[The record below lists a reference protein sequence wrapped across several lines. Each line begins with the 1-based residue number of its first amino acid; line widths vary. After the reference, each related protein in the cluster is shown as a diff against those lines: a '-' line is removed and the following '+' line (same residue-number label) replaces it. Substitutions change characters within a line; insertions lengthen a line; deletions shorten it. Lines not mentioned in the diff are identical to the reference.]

1 MIDDKSLEQD
11 RKNQPLKKKST
22 LFKFFV
28 AVFLIMGVF
37 GILGGLILL
46 LGAFSSGFTGEG
58 VSDAIFNFVFGILFF
73 VCSRVLAKG
82 KVLAIWILGVGVMLS
97 MIYSFTMG
105 RGFNFVIAAAGTLSI
120 WQLLKLKKSGEL
132 T

>member
-1 MIDDKSLEQD
+1 
-11 RKNQPLKKKST
+11 
-22 LFKFFV
+22 
-28 AVFLIMGVF
+28 MGVF